1 MKLNTQRL
9 PLLLVQWVAIGGAL
23 AIRALG
29 TARQV
34 FSCTARRG
42 KLRQTTF
49 TIERRHTLF
58 RKNLLTFPM
67 ASWALR
73 ACMFPLPYIHMTPYV
88 YGGRR
93 CLFAQRSR
101 RPRQQGRQRLS
112 RWRAEISAGPGLPQG
127 SFEAEDSPATE
138 RHAVVRELE
147 SVGRLCLS
155 GVPAAQLRPGG
166 ELRRVGAA
174 SARPCIRGS
183 SELPQ
188 PRAGAPVRQRLL
200 RRNP

>member
-1 MKLNTQRL
+1 MHV
-9 PLLLVQWVAIGGAL
+9 PAAIYSYD
-23 AIRALG
+23 AI
-29 TARQV
+29 
-34 FSCTARRG
+34 
-42 KLRQTTF
+42 
-49 TIERRHTLF
+49 
-58 RKNLLTFPM
+58 
-67 ASWALR
+67 
-73 ACMFPLPYIHMTPYV
+73 

-166 ELRRVGAA
+166 ELRRVGASLHSRLIRASPAASWRA
-174 SARPCIRGS
+174 SASVRAAAAEES
-183 SELPQ
+183 VAAQELIGAAAATSVCQ
-188 PRAGAPVRQRLL
+188 PAPDTADTPPRSRWSTARA
-200 RRNP
+200 